1 MGSEKKRENVILEG
15 VGFGG
20 VRGGSGSLQKCAGC
34 VHGQKLGGNVCF
46 CVFFANIL
54 RDFAFC

>member
-1 MGSEKKRENVILEG
+1 MILEG

-34 VHGQKLGGNVCF
+34 VHGQKLGGNMCF
-46 CVFFANIL
+46 CMFFANIL